1 MTRADLH
8 NLYGPTEAAIDA
20 ASWSCEREST
30 KEVVPIGKP
39 IANDQLFIVGER
51 LQPVPL
57 GVAGE
62 LHIGGVGLARGYLNL
77 PDLTA
82 ERFLPDPFG
91 GKLGAWLYK
100 TGDLARLLTDGN
112 IEYLGRTDYQVKI
125 RGQRIEPAE
134 IESALTQA
142 PPVRECVVTVLED
155 EPGSKRLVAYVV
167 LKESFTATALELRG
181 FLAQR
186 LPAHFVP
193 SSCVI
198 LDALPLLPNGKV
210 ARHALPV
217 PDKNVVERDGIYV
230 APSTPLE
237 EEVARIFCEVL
248 RIDDVGIY
256 DDFFALGGHSLLV
269 IQVISRV
276 NNAFQ
281 IELPI
286 RAMFDGP
293 TVSSLAEAIVESQAG
308 QLDDDVLSQMLAE
321 IGESPGNE

>member
-1 MTRADLH
+1 
-8 NLYGPTEAAIDA
+8 
-20 ASWSCEREST
+20 
-30 KEVVPIGKP
+30 
-39 IANDQLFIVGER
+39 
-51 LQPVPL
+51 
-57 GVAGE
+57 
-62 LHIGGVGLARGYLNL
+62 
-77 PDLTA
+77 
-82 ERFLPDPFG
+82 
-91 GKLGAWLYK
+91 
-100 TGDLARLLTDGN
+100 
-112 IEYLGRTDYQVKI
+112 
-125 RGQRIEPAE
+125 
-134 IESALTQA
+134 
-142 PPVRECVVTVLED
+142 
-155 EPGSKRLVAYVV
+155 VV